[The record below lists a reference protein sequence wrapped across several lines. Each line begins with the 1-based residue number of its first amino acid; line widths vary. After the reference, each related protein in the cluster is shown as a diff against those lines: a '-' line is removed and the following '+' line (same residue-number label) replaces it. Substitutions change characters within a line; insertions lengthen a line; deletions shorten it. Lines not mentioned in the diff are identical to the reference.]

1 MGNSQTWKVHLVFV
15 GEPDPWLTR
24 AAYGSNR
31 IPQGIKTQA
40 SASAF
45 FMMLNSEKRHLTEVL
60 DAPPSDIWALHQ
72 PRIWPRTTF
81 PPSAI
86 GKRKQHPTGVGYS
99 PSASKD
105 FSTLQPASQK
115 KKEDNVFGYFTA
127 FKASLGFPILGSMV
141 YGYCICSVICLFF
154 KAFFFH
160 PPETGC
166 VTISLRCS
174 QHFHG
179 NTYTQS
185 VLHGG
190 AVGPSGCRPFLT
202 PRSHSLSQ
210 VSPNRLFS
218 SPVSPSLSSPVC
230 WSTSATCAEFWLTRS
245 TYLT

>member
-15 GEPDPWLTR
+15 GGPDPWLTR

-31 IPQGIKTQA
+31 IPQGTKTQA

-105 FSTLQPASQK
+105 FSTLQRKTTCLDISQLLK
-115 KKEDNVFGYFTA
+115 PLGLSCFGQHGLWLLYLQCDLFA
-127 FKASLGFPILGSMV
+127 VCSLR
-141 YGYCICSVICLFF
+141 LFF
-154 KAFFFH
+154 FSI
-160 PPETGC
+160 PQ
-166 VTISLRCS
+166 R
-174 QHFHG
+174 
-179 NTYTQS
+179 
-185 VLHGG
+185 
-190 AVGPSGCRPFLT
+190 
-202 PRSHSLSQ
+202 Q
-210 VSPNRLFS
+210 V
-218 SPVSPSLSSPVC
+218 V
-230 WSTSATCAEFWLTRS
+230 
-245 TYLT
+245 